1 PLPPPPTKLARAFV
15 TAAAVCAVAL
25 PYLVH
30 PRAPAHS
37 FSSGAPASFSG
48 PEQYCN
54 YCHGGV
60 DENPVNSG
68 TGYVTIIAPD
78 TFEPGE
84 VIPVTVAIY
93 NTTVQ
98 QGPQQRQGFE
108 LAARDAN
115 LDYVGSFNVDG
126 TTVQFAPGAPSED
139 WVTHTSTSNAD
150 TSWTFEWVAPTTDV
164 PATVTLYAAGNA
176 ADGDFS
182 PDADDK
188 IYSAEHVLTR
198 IPIANEPGAA
208 PLAFRLDA
216 PFPNPV
222 RTAATARYT
231 LERPAE
237 VEARLVDGRG
247 RVVRVLER
255 GARGAG
261 VHTLR
266 LAADGL
272 PAGAYFLTLSTPEG

>member
-1 PLPPPPTKLARAFV
+1 
-15 TAAAVCAVAL
+15 
-25 PYLVH
+25 
-30 PRAPAHS
+30 
-37 FSSGAPASFSG
+37 
-48 PEQYCN
+48 
-54 YCHGGV
+54 
-60 DENPVNSG
+60 
-68 TGYVTIIAPD
+68 
-78 TFEPGE
+78 
-84 VIPVTVAIY
+84 
-93 NTTVQ
+93 
-98 QGPQQRQGFE
+98 
-108 LAARDAN
+108 
-115 LDYVGSFNVDG
+115 
-126 TTVQFAPGAPSED
+126 
-139 WVTHTSTSNAD
+139 
-150 TSWTFEWVAPTTDV
+150 
-164 PATVTLYAAGNA
+164 LYAAGNA

-247 RVVRVLER
+247 RVVRGLER

-272 PAGAYFLTLSTPEG
+272 PAGAYFLTLSTPEGTQARPVSVARWPGRPGVPGGWAAPCAAVRRAIRFKVAGAGGRYPAGRLYGG